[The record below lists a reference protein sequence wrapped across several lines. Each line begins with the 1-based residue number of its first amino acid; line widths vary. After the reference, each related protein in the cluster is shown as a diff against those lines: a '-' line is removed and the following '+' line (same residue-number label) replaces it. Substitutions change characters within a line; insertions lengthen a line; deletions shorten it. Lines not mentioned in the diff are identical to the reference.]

1 MRILI
6 TGGAGFIGTNLL
18 IHLLKKKTY
27 EVMCLDSLSYAS
39 NDHYLNLAEE
49 YKDTFSFV
57 KADISNFDATRKV
70 IFDSHPDRI
79 MHLAAES
86 HVDNSILNP
95 DAFIKSNIIG
105 TYNLLQSTKDF
116 YEKEKFHDDKFL
128 FHHIS
133 TDEVYGDLKLDE
145 PAFTE
150 TTNYK
155 PSSPYSASKASSDH
169 LVRAWNRTYGLP
181 TIVTN
186 CSNNYGPFQNE
197 EKFIP
202 TIILKLLKEEQVP
215 IYGKGKNIRDW
226 LYVADHA
233 EALELCMI
241 KSMPNETYNIGGNAE
256 KTNIEVFY
264 TICREL
270 SSIINKDY
278 EELLSKMEFV
288 SDRPGHDSRYA
299 IDTGK
304 IENDFSWEPKYS
316 FEKGIKETINWYLGK
331 IKL

>member
-6 TGGAGFIGTNLL
+6 TGGAGFIGTYLL

-39 NDHYLNLAEE
+39 NDHYLSLAEE
-49 YKDTFSFV
+49 YKDRFSFV

-150 TTNYK
+150 ATNYK

-215 IYGKGKNIRDW
+215 IYGEGKNIRDW

-233 EALELCMI
+233 EALELCLT

-278 EELLSKMEFV
+278 EELISKMEFV

-299 IDTGK
+299 INTGK